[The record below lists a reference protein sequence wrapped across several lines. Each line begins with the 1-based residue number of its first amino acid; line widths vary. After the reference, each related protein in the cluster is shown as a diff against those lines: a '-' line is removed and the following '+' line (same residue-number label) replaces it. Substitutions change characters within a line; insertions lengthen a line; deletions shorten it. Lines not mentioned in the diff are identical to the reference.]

1 MVDAA
6 RFIRIF
12 FKLVLGVL
20 ILTFSINLAVDPLG
34 LFGMPTWEGFNA
46 EKTQYQKY
54 LRMAKPHAVRML
66 KPSGLILG
74 TSRAENVDPGH
85 PGWRADAYPVYN
97 MAIQS
102 SRIHEVLRNLQHAQA
117 QHRLAQVVLFLD
129 DFMFDPRA
137 PSEEG
142 FREARLDREPTPRIN
157 MAWLDDL
164 VMALLS
170 HDALAESITTVRS
183 QGQKVPVLYLA
194 NGAHDPTRLQ
204 SAVDQKG
211 GHRKMFLEQVRPA
224 GREFTGDDTAP
235 YETFRAVLSFCREN
249 NIDLRL
255 AINPMHAHMLEL
267 YWVNGTWEKLENW
280 KRRLVRILD
289 HEAVGSHAV
298 EPFPLWDF
306 ADYNG
311 VTKEPVPP
319 LGDATTRM
327 RWYWESSHYKNT
339 VGRLMLDRIL
349 GGNSAPQD
357 RHQDFGMMVRLSNID
372 PHLRSIRVQH
382 AEYLLSHQADISEM
396 IKRREEIM
404 KTNDGNASR

>member
-1 MVDAA
+1 MADAA

-20 ILTFSINLAVDPLG
+20 ILTFSINLVVDPLG
-34 LFGMPTWEGFNA
+34 LFRMPTWRGFNA

-66 KPSGLILG
+66 KPGGLILG

-85 PGWRADAYPVYN
+85 PGWRAGAQPVYN

-117 QHRLAQVVLFLD
+117 QQQLTQVVLFLD
-129 DFMFDPRA
+129 DFMFDPRT
-137 PSEEG
+137 PSEKG
-142 FREARLDREPTPRIN
+142 FEEERLDREPTPRIN

-164 VMALLS
+164 IMALLS
-170 HDALAESITTVRS
+170 YDALAESITTVSS
-183 QGQKVPVLYLA
+183 QGQKVSVLYLA
-194 NGAHDPTRLQ
+194 NGAHDPTRFQ

-211 GHRKMFLEQVRPA
+211 GHRQLFLEQVRPA
-224 GREFTGDDTAP
+224 GREFTGDDSAP
-235 YETFRAVLSFCREN
+235 YEAFRAVLAFCRKN

-267 YWVNGTWEKLENW
+267 YWLNGTWEKLENW

-289 HEAVGSHAV
+289 QEAADSHAV

-306 ADYNG
+306 ADYNRI
-311 VTKEPVPP
+311 TTEPVPP
-319 LGDATTRM
+319 LGDTATRM
-327 RWYWESSHYKNT
+327 RWYWESSHYKNAA
-339 VGRLMLDRIL
+339 GQLMLDRIL
-349 GGNSAPQD
+349 GGHSAPQD
-357 RHQDFGMMVRLSNID
+357 HHQGFGTAIRLNNIE
-372 PHLRSIRVQH
+372 PHLQSIRAQH
-382 AEYLLSHQADISEM
+382 AEYSSSHQADASEI
-396 IKRREEIM
+396 IKRKEEIL
-404 KTNDGNASR
+404 KAIGGDSSK